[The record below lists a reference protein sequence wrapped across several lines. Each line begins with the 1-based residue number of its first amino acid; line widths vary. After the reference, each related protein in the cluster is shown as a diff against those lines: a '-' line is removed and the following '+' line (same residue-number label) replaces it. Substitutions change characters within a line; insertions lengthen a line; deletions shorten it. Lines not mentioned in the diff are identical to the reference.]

1 MNNKYIRSNLIKHDL
16 NNLNKKEIK
25 EKYKDFNYLLNFI
38 KEKGIMNFNYII
50 NGQELKLFIQ
60 HNYQNI
66 DIANQQNFII

>member
-60 HNYQNI
+60 HNY
-66 DIANQQNFII
+66 